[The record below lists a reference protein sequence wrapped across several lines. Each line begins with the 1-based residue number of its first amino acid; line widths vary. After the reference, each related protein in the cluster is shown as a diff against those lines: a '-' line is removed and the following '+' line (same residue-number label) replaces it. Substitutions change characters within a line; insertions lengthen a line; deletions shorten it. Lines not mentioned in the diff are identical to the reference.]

1 MIGPFDSDTPERCFS
16 VVVVTDSVCEGEVDG
31 EGVPR
36 GEVFSAVVRS
46 QEGSDV
52 EVTGSSR
59 VASITIED
67 SPECSMCVYCSS
79 ILRFMYYVVCTSVVA
94 YIHSHTLILYVFVSG
109 SW

>member
-1 MIGPFDSDTPERCFS
+1 MTLFFQLAAAPSDYLPLTDAVIGPFDSDTPERCFS

-67 SPECSMCVYCSS
+67 SPECSMCVYCSTACCS
-79 ILRFMYYVVCTSVVA
+79 ILQQ
-94 YIHSHTLILYVFVSG
+94 L
-109 SW
+109 